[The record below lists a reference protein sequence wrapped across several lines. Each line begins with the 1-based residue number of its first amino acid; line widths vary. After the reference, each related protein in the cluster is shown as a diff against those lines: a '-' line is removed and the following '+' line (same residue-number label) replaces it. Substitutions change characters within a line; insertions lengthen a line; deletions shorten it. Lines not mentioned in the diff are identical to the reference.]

1 MKRILVIEDEKNI
14 ASFLKMELEYEGYEV
29 HNSYDGKE
37 GLDNAINN
45 EYDLIIL
52 DLMIPYLNGLEVC
65 RRIRK
70 SKTTPIIMLTARDS
84 VMDKVSGFQMG
95 ADDYLVKPFAIEELL
110 ARIEALL
117 RRVKSVVENSNIVEF
132 KDIVINIESRTVTC
146 AGEEINL
153 TTKEYELLLYLIK
166 NKNKV
171 LTREFLIENIWGYD
185 YDGENNV
192 VDVYI
197 RHLRSK
203 LNNNDYIQT
212 VRGVGYVVRWYEK
225 DIRKVINFLAN
236 VNSNIF
242 SYDLNCVHD
251 LFVPIYH
258 N

>member
-1 MKRILVIEDEKNI
+1 MVRILVVEDEKNI

-29 HNSYDGKE
+29 ENSYDGKE
-37 GLDNAINN
+37 GLEKALSAEFN
-45 EYDLIIL
+45 LIIL

-70 SKTTPIIMLTARDS
+70 SKKTPIIMLTARDS

-117 RRVKSVVENSNIVEF
+117 RRVQNSTEVLNIIEF
-132 KDIVINIESRTVTC
+132 KDIVINIESRTVEC
-146 AGEEINL
+146 AGEEVNL
-153 TTKEYELLLYLIK
+153 TTKEYELLVYLIK

-171 LTREFLIENIWGYD
+171 LSRDFLIENIWGYD

-212 VRGVGYVVRWYEK
+212 VRGVGYVVR
-225 DIRKVINFLAN
+225 
-236 VNSNIF
+236 
-242 SYDLNCVHD
+242 
-251 LFVPIYH
+251 
-258 N
+258 

>member
-1 MKRILVIEDEKNI
+1 MVRILVIEDEKNI

-29 HNSYDGKE
+29 ENSYDGKE
-37 GLDNAINN
+37 GLEKALSAEFN
-45 EYDLIIL
+45 LIIL

-70 SKTTPIIMLTARDS
+70 SKKTPIIMLTARDS

-117 RRVKSVVENSNIVEF
+117 RRVQNSTEVLNIIEF
-132 KDIVINIESRTVTC
+132 KDIVINIESRTVEC
-146 AGEEINL
+146 AGEEVNL
-153 TTKEYELLLYLIK
+153 TTKEYELLVYLIK

-171 LTREFLIENIWGYD
+171 LSRDFLIENIWGYD

-212 VRGVGYVVRWYEK
+212 VRGVGYVVR
-225 DIRKVINFLAN
+225 
-236 VNSNIF
+236 
-242 SYDLNCVHD
+242 
-251 LFVPIYH
+251 
-258 N
+258 

>member
-1 MKRILVIEDEKNI
+1 MGRILVIEDEKNI

-29 HNSYDGKE
+29 DNSYDGKE
-37 GLDNAINN
+37 GLEKALNTDFN
-45 EYDLIIL
+45 LIIL

-70 SKTTPIIMLTARDS
+70 SKKTPIIMLTARDS

-117 RRVKSVVENSNIVEF
+117 RRVQNSTEVSNIIEF
-132 KDIVINIESRTVTC
+132 KDILINIESRTVRC
-146 AGEEINL
+146 SGEEVNL

-171 LTREFLIENIWGYD
+171 LSRDSLIENIWGYD

-212 VRGVGYVVRWYEK
+212 VRGVGYVVR
-225 DIRKVINFLAN
+225 
-236 VNSNIF
+236 
-242 SYDLNCVHD
+242 
-251 LFVPIYH
+251 
-258 N
+258 

>member
-1 MKRILVIEDEKNI
+1 MCRILVIEDEKNI

-29 HNSYDGKE
+29 ENSYDGKE
-37 GLDNAINN
+37 GLEKALNTNFN
-45 EYDLIIL
+45 LIIL

-70 SKTTPIIMLTARDS
+70 SKNTPIIMLTARDS

-117 RRVKSVVENSNIVEF
+117 RRVENSKEVSNVIEF
-132 KDIVINIESRTVTC
+132 KDIVINIESRIVKC
-146 AGEEINL
+146 SGEEINL

-171 LTREFLIENIWGYD
+171 LSRDYLIENIWGYD

-203 LNNNDYIQT
+203 LNNNEYIQT
-212 VRGVGYVVRWYEK
+212 VRGIGYVVR
-225 DIRKVINFLAN
+225 
-236 VNSNIF
+236 
-242 SYDLNCVHD
+242 
-251 LFVPIYH
+251 
-258 N
+258 

>member
-1 MKRILVIEDEKNI
+1 MVRILVIEDEKNI

-29 HNSYDGKE
+29 ENSYDGKE
-37 GLDNAINN
+37 GLEKALSAEFN
-45 EYDLIIL
+45 LIIL

-70 SKTTPIIMLTARDS
+70 SKKTPIIMLTARDS

-117 RRVKSVVENSNIVEF
+117 RRVQNSTEVLNIIEF
-132 KDIVINIESRTVTC
+132 KDIVINIESRTVEC

-153 TTKEYELLLYLIK
+153 TTKEYELLVYLIK

-171 LTREFLIENIWGYD
+171 LSRDFLIENIWGYD

-212 VRGVGYVVRWYEK
+212 VRGVGYVVR
-225 DIRKVINFLAN
+225 
-236 VNSNIF
+236 
-242 SYDLNCVHD
+242 
-251 LFVPIYH
+251 
-258 N
+258 